1 MQREWQQVLLI
12 KKLQQ
17 YLIISGGIQIPIHG
31 LIEWKAYSLWHAVEL
46 LLQQSYC
53 PDDGCRNHMGIAH
66 TYCNKRMHKNIQLR
80 HLVG

>member
-17 YLIISGGIQIPIHG
+17 YLIISGGIQIPMHFI
-31 LIEWKAYSLWHAVEL
+31 WHAVEL
-46 LLQQSYC
+46 LLQLSYC

-66 TYCNKRMHKNIQLR
+66 TYCNKLMHKNVQLR
-80 HLVG
+80 H